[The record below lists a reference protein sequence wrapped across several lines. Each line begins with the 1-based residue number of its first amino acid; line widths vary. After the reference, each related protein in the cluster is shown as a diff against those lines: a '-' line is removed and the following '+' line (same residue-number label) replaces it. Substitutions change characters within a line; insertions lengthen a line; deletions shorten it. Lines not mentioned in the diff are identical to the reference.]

1 MSVLENMRKGTDSTS
16 TRVLIGV
23 VVAVFIFWG
32 AGSGSNQSTSVYA
45 TINGVAIT
53 DTDFRRTFA
62 QAARASGRNLSDE
75 EAEQLKAN
83 VITSLIQQEAITQEA
98 SRLGITVSPE
108 ELQRDIQRDPNFKGE
123 DDKFDPKLYER
134 ILKAQN
140 MNAATWEEQVYRK
153 LLMRKIADLVSR
165 SVSVPP
171 SEVRAAFDR
180 DETKL
185 ELAFVRLPT
194 TNFLDAVTV
203 SDADR
208 DAFVTQNADKIKA
221 RYDESYDRFYN
232 LPKRYQLRTI
242 LLRTDIA
249 GADAAAVKAR
259 LEAVRA
265 EAAAGADFESLAKRW
280 SEDLSASNGGQ
291 LGIQPGAQLDP
302 AIVAAADKAGV
313 GKVTEVVETSRGLQI
328 LLVEKVEDAKVISLD
343 EARNEIAVTLLQEQG
358 APKLVEENAGKI
370 ISAWTAAGAPP
381 ADLLSQFRL
390 TADTTG
396 EFSLGEPE
404 VPRLGDDAVLRQQ
417 LATAKAGYVIPTPMK
432 LKGATFVVAVTTR
445 TEPDPAAFE
454 LAKTQIEGRLRYERE
469 SKLLEEWVTDVVS
482 RAKVERPVATQ
493 ASNP

>member
-23 VVAVFIFWG
+23 IVAVFIFWG
-32 AGSGSNQSTSVYA
+32 AGSGSSQSTSIYA
-45 TINGVAIT
+45 TINGVAVT

-62 QAARASGRNLSDE
+62 QAARAAGRNLTDE
-75 EAEQLKAN
+75 EAEQLKGN
-83 VITSLIQQEAITQEA
+83 VITSLIQQEAVTQEA
-98 SRLGITVSPE
+98 TRLGITVSPE
-108 ELQRDIQRDPNFKGE
+108 ELQRDIQRDPNFQGE
-123 DDKFDPKLYER
+123 DGKFDAKLYER
-134 ILKAQN
+134 LLKAQS
-140 MNAATWEEQVYRK
+140 MNAPTWEEQVYRK
-153 LLMRKIADLVSR
+153 LLMRKIADFVSR

-171 SEVRAAFDR
+171 SEVRAAYDR

-185 ELAFVRLPT
+185 DLTFVRLPT
-194 TNFLDAVTV
+194 TNFLDGVVV

-249 GADAAAVKAR
+249 GADAAAVRVR

-265 EAAAGADFESLAKRW
+265 EAVAGADFESLAKRW

-302 AIVAAADKAGV
+302 AITAAADAAGV
-313 GKVTEVVETSRGLQI
+313 GKVTAVVETSRGLQV
-328 LLVEKVEDAKVISLD
+328 LLVEQIEDAKVIPLED
-343 EARNEIAVTLLQEQG
+343 ARNDIAVSLLKEQG
-358 APKLVEENAGKI
+358 APKLVEQTAGAI
-370 ISAWTAAGAPP
+370 ITAWSAAGAPP
-381 ADLLSQFRL
+381 ADVLATYRLS
-390 TADTTG
+390 ADTTG

-404 VPRLGDDAVLRQQ
+404 VPRLGDDAALRAQ
-417 LATAKAGYVIPTPMK
+417 LATAKVGYVIPTPLK
-432 LKGATFVVAVTTR
+432 LKGASFVVAVTSR

-469 SKLLEEWVTDVVS
+469 SSLMEQWVTDVVS
-482 RAKVERPVATQ
+482 RAKVERPAATVA
-493 ASNP
+493 ANP